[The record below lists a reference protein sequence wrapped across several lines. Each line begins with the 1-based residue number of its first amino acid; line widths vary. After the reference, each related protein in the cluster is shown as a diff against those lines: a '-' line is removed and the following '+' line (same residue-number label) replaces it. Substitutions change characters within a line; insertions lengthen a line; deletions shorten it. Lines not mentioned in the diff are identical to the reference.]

1 MADQATLQTWL
12 TEAETALHQLQTGA
26 SAASVTHKG
35 KAATFRKTD
44 VPTLRAY
51 IAELKMRLG
60 LGGRRSPPMGVM
72 FK

>member
-1 MADQATLQTWL
+1 MADQATMQAWL
-12 TEAETALHQLQTGA
+12 TEAETALHLLMTGA
-26 SAASVTHKG
+26 SAVSVTHKG
-35 KAATFRKTD
+35 KSVTFRKTD

-51 IAELKMRLG
+51 IAELKSKLG